1 MNKRLSILI
10 AVLMVLSFTLTAC
23 APAAPAAPAPAVEA
37 PAAEAPAA
45 EAPAAEAPAAE
56 APAVEEAGK
65 LKVFAAFATPIEE
78 PWDGVIHRALL
89 KAQEDGMIDYTYTD
103 HIGYSGDMERVLR
116 EICEKEAPALIL
128 GDAFGNEEAVR
139 RVAADYPEIAFAFG
153 SGMGPVEPNFSV
165 FDNWIHEPGY
175 LMGMYA
181 GGLSKTGKV
190 GIVGPY
196 PVAEA
201 TRVINAFRAGAREMN
216 PDVTFMI
223 TWINSWY
230 DPAAA
235 KEAAQ
240 AHIDNGADIIY
251 GYPFGAIEAAA
262 NAGLYTFGMM
272 EDQNFLA
279 PEYVVTSAVWNMTP
293 TVEFLVK
300 QVQGGTYTA
309 LDLKDFSMVAKG
321 GASLAP
327 LYDLES
333 KLPADL
339 ITKVQE
345 KEDMI
350 KAGMFRV
357 DIDEH
362 IPTSD

>member
-1 MNKRLSILI
+1 MNKKLN
-10 AVLMVLSFTLTAC
+10 MVLAVMMLVTLTISGC
-23 APAAPAAPAPAVEA
+23 AK
-37 PAAEAPAA
+37 AEATTQT
-45 EAPAAEAPAAE
+45 
-56 APAVEEAGK
+56 K

-78 PWDGVIHRALL
+78 PWDGVIHQALL
-89 KAQEDGMIDYTYTD
+89 KAQEEGKIDYTYTD
-103 HIGYSGDMERVLR
+103 NIGYSGDMERVLR
-116 EICEKEAPALIL
+116 EACDKDKPNLIM

-139 RVAADYPEIAFAFG
+139 RVAADYPDIAFAFG
-153 SGMGPVEPNFSV
+153 SGMGPVDPNFSV

-181 GGLSKTGKV
+181 GGLSKTGTI

-201 TRVINAFRAGAREMN
+201 TRVINAFIAGAKEIN
-216 PDVTFMI
+216 PEAKFLI

-251 GYPFGAIEAAA
+251 GYPFGTIEAAA
-262 NAGLYTFGMM
+262 NAGLFTFGMM
-272 EDQNFLA
+272 EDQNSLS

-293 TVEFLVK
+293 TVEYLIN
-300 QVQGGTYTA
+300 QINGGTYTA
-309 LDLKDFSMVAKG
+309 LDLKDFSMMAKG
-321 GASLAP
+321 GSSLAP
-327 LYDLES
+327 LHGLDS
-333 KLPADL
+333 KIPADL
-339 ITKVQE
+339 ISLVNQ
-345 KEDMI
+345 KEDQI
-350 KAGMFRV
+350 KSGMFRV

-362 IPTSD
+362 VPTAGE